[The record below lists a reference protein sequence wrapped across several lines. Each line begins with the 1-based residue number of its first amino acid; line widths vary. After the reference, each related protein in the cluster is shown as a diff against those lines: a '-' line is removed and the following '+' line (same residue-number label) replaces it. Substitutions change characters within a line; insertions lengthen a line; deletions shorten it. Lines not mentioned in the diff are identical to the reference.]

1 MIELRNVAR
10 GFQVGDEQV
19 AALRNVNLVFDP
31 GSYVA
36 IMGPSGS
43 GKSTLLNL
51 LGLLDRPDAGDY
63 LLDGVNTTELDDDE
77 RAFVRC
83 RKIGFVFQSFHL
95 VPRLTAA
102 ENVELP
108 LMLSGGI
115 SASNRK
121 QRVAEALESVGLRDR
136 ALHRPNQLSGGQR
149 QRVAIARAVIMEPAI
164 ILADEP
170 TGNLDHTSGAAV
182 VETLEAL
189 NRKGITLLVVTHDP
203 IIGGRARRQLHLM
216 DGRIVS
222 DIAAPPHEA
231 ATTVRPKVRVAP

>member
-115 SASNRK
+115 SASDRR
-121 QRVAEALESVGLRDR
+121 QRVAEALDSVGLRDR
-136 ALHRPNQLSGGQR
+136 AHHRPNQLSGGQR

-170 TGNLDHTSGAAV
+170 TGNLDHTSGAVV

-189 NRKGITLLVVTHDP
+189 NRKGIILLVVTHDP
-203 IIGGRARRQLHLM
+203 IIGGRARRQLHLL
-216 DGRIVS
+216 DGRVVS
-222 DIAAPPHEA
+222 DIAAPPHDA
-231 ATTVRPKVRVAP
+231 ATTVRTEVRVAP